1 VPALGRFLS
10 VDPIEGGVTN
20 SYDYPADPINKFDL
34 TGMMTADSA
43 MEYVRR
49 GYQVATIGG
58 TIAAYKPGGRS
69 GGSGR
74 TSAHTAQP
82 SRLPPVAPTGMVLFA
97 STQYSEPQWISRQS
111 YYERQTVGCDY
122 YCAETWRTF
131 GLIVPDIA
139 GLAFTFVCI
148 RLLKG
153 ACDLD
158 PEGLASSGLGALDH
172 VDSELQLWG
181 RRVTGQPLFYPYSHY
196 PLGNY

>member
-1 VPALGRFLS
+1 
-10 VDPIEGGVTN
+10 VTN

-34 TGMMTADSA
+34 TGMMTADFA

-74 TSAHTAQP
+74 TSANTAQP

-97 STQYSEPQWISRQS
+97 STKYSEPQWISRQS

-122 YCAETWRTF
+122 YCAETWRTAGPF
-131 GLIVPDIA
+131 ALGLIQTL
-139 GLAFTFVCI
+139 GLCVWSQ
-148 RLLKG
+148 LKN
-153 ACDLD
+153 CDQ
-158 PEGLASSGLGALDH
+158 ALDAEAIGSETADGQNWFAAL
-172 VDSELQLWG
+172 DSHLS
-181 RRVTGQPLFYPYSHY
+181 RRLNAPKFYPYSLY
-196 PLGNY
+196 PLGQ